1 MKVYKGEMIMQIAV
15 CDDCMEDV
23 LSLKKLLEG
32 HKVSVY
38 SDADSLLADI
48 DNRMIQYDLYLLDI
62 FIEES
67 MNGLELAG
75 RLRKVQE
82 EAVICFISTSDDFY
96 REAYDLYAVQYLI
109 KPVQEESLKNL
120 LRKVQKIL
128 EREGEKKLIYSWWGK
143 NGLIPYGKIRYISSR
158 GHTLY
163 IYCTNGKIQESIGK
177 LNDLEHQ
184 VCDDIFIR
192 CHQSFI
198 VNIYHVEGLNGTN
211 LIVAGEE
218 IPVSRRYY
226 DKVRKRYRE
235 ILFEEVE

>member
-1 MKVYKGEMIMQIAV
+1 MQIAV

-23 LSLKKLLEG
+23 LSLKKFLEG
-32 HKVSVY
+32 HEVSVY

-48 DNRMIQYDLYLLDI
+48 DNKRIQYDLYLLDI
-62 FIEES
+62 YMEES
-67 MNGLELAG
+67 MNGLELAR

-82 EAVICFISTSDDFY
+82 EALICFISTSDDFY

-109 KPVQEESLKNL
+109 KPVKEESLKNL

-128 EREGEKKLIYSWWGK
+128 DREGEKKLIYSWWGK

-163 IYCTNGKIQESIGK
+163 IYCTNGKIQESTGK

-184 VCDDIFIR
+184 VCDDILIR

>member
-1 MKVYKGEMIMQIAV
+1 MQIAV

-23 LSLKKLLEG
+23 LSLKKFLEG
-32 HKVSVY
+32 HEVSVY

-48 DNRMIQYDLYLLDI
+48 DNKRIQYDLYLLDI
-62 FIEES
+62 YMEES
-67 MNGLELAG
+67 MNGLELAR

-82 EAVICFISTSDDFY
+82 EALICFISTSDDFY

-109 KPVQEESLKNL
+109 KPVKEESLKNL

-128 EREGEKKLIYSWWGK
+128 DREGEKKLIYSWWGK
-143 NGLIPYGKIRYISSR
+143 NGLIPYGKICYISSR

-163 IYCTNGKIQESIGK
+163 IYCTDGKIQESTGK

-184 VCDDIFIR
+184 VCDDILIR

-198 VNIYHVEGLNGTN
+198 VNMYHVEGLSGTN
-211 LIVAGEE
+211 LIVAGEQ
-218 IPVSRRYY
+218 ILVSRRYY
-226 DKVRKRYRE
+226 DKVKKRYRE

>member
-1 MKVYKGEMIMQIAV
+1 MQIAV

-23 LSLKKLLEG
+23 LSLKKFLEG
-32 HKVSVY
+32 HEVSVY

-48 DNRMIQYDLYLLDI
+48 DNKRIQYDLYLMDI
-62 FIEES
+62 YMEES
-67 MNGLELAG
+67 MNGLELAR

-82 EAVICFISTSDDFY
+82 EALICFISTSDDFY

-109 KPVQEESLKNL
+109 KPVKEESLKNL

-128 EREGEKKLIYSWWGK
+128 DREGEKKLIYSWWGK
-143 NGLIPYGKIRYISSR
+143 NGLIPYGKICYISSR

-163 IYCTNGKIQESIGK
+163 IYCTNGKIQESTGK

-184 VCDDIFIR
+184 VCDDILIR

>member
-1 MKVYKGEMIMQIAV
+1 MQIAV

-23 LSLKKLLEG
+23 LSLKKFLEG
-32 HKVSVY
+32 HEVSVY
-38 SDADSLLADI
+38 SAADSLLADI
-48 DNRMIQYDLYLLDI
+48 DNKRIQYDLYLLDI
-62 FIEES
+62 YMEES
-67 MNGLELAG
+67 MNGLELAR

-82 EAVICFISTSDDFY
+82 EALICFISTSDDFY

-109 KPVQEESLKNL
+109 KPVKEESLKNL

-128 EREGEKKLIYSWWGK
+128 DHEGEKKLIYSWWGK

-163 IYCTNGKIQESIGK
+163 IYCTDGKIQESTGK

-184 VCDDIFIR
+184 VCDDILIR

-198 VNIYHVEGLNGTN
+198 VNMYHVEGLSGTN
-211 LIVAGEE
+211 LIVAGEQ

-226 DKVRKRYRE
+226 DKVKKRYRE

>member
-1 MKVYKGEMIMQIAV
+1 M
-15 CDDCMEDV
+15 
-23 LSLKKLLEG
+23 
-32 HKVSVY
+32 Y

-48 DNRMIQYDLYLLDI
+48 DNKRIQYDLYLLDI
-62 FIEES
+62 YMEES
-67 MNGLELAG
+67 MNGLELAR

-82 EAVICFISTSDDFY
+82 EALICFISTSDDFY

-109 KPVQEESLKNL
+109 KPVKEESLKNL

-128 EREGEKKLIYSWWGK
+128 DREGEKKLIYSWWGK
-143 NGLIPYGKIRYISSR
+143 NGLIPYGKICYISSR

-163 IYCTNGKIQESIGK
+163 IYCTDGKIQESTGK

-184 VCDDIFIR
+184 VCDDILIR

-198 VNIYHVEGLNGTN
+198 VNMYHVEGLSGTN
-211 LIVAGEE
+211 LIVAGEQ

-226 DKVRKRYRE
+226 DKVKKRYRE

>member
-1 MKVYKGEMIMQIAV
+1 MQIAV

-23 LSLKKLLEG
+23 LSLKKFLEG
-32 HKVSVY
+32 HEVSVY
-38 SDADSLLADI
+38 SDADSLLAAI
-48 DNRMIQYDLYLLDI
+48 DNKRIQYDLYLLDI
-62 FIEES
+62 YMEES
-67 MNGLELAG
+67 MNGLELAR

-82 EAVICFISTSDDFY
+82 EALICFISTSDDFY

-109 KPVQEESLKNL
+109 KPVKEESLKNL

-128 EREGEKKLIYSWWGK
+128 DREGEKKLIYSWWGK
-143 NGLIPYGKIRYISSR
+143 NGLIPYGKICYISSR

-163 IYCTNGKIQESIGK
+163 IYCTDGKIQESTGK

-184 VCDDIFIR
+184 VCDDILIR

-198 VNIYHVEGLNGTN
+198 VNMYHVEGLSGTN
-211 LIVAGEE
+211 LIVAGEQ

-226 DKVRKRYRE
+226 DKVKKRYRE